1 MSTPSQTGASLLTY
15 RYSPSVHTTQPCIN
29 LTSIL
34 LLFLRVPR
42 CHRYLGRMKRLLGRG
57 HWSQREARLPGPG
70 RTRRTRRPRCC
81 YNPSE
86 HIDPPVLQSAPGCA
100 EHTTNNRNMPADRP
114 CSTATEN
121 IPPASLSDHTTSTDC
136 IITAHMDHVIRI
148 RPASDHIN
156 KNSGDMENA
165 GWIFACSALF
175 QNISPLLN

>member
-1 MSTPSQTGASLLTY
+1 MMELRESGQEWESFDRCKRKIDADFKGGGAVS
-15 RYSPSVHTTQPCIN
+15 S
-29 LTSIL
+29 
-34 LLFLRVPR
+34 
-42 CHRYLGRMKRLLGRG
+42 G
-57 HWSQREARLPGPG
+57 
-70 RTRRTRRPRCC
+70 
-81 YNPSE
+81 E

-136 IITAHMDHVIRI
+136 IITAHMDYVIRM